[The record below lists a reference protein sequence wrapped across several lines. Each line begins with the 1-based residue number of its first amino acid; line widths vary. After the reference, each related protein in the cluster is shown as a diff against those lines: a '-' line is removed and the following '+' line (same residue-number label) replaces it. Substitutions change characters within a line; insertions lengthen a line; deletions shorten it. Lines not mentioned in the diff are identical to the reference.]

1 LISVVFKTLYTISW
15 NNGMEANLYQYQQN
29 EDLITKM
36 VKNSSQANSKKIS
49 FEGGFESTRRQFLFL
64 MNKFKEVSQ
73 LNSNDSF

>member
-1 LISVVFKTLYTISW
+1 
-15 NNGMEANLYQYQQN
+15 MEANLYQYQQN

-49 FEGGFESTRRQFLFL
+49 FEGGIESRRRQFLFL